1 MAEIISQQKPV
12 LHSPFKGQAI
22 LLAGGLGTRLRNTIP
37 NIPKCMAQ
45 VNGRPF
51 LFYVINYLRS
61 QGIENFI
68 FSLGYKHEVIE
79 SYLNDQFSTLNF
91 QCSIEKEPLGTGGA
105 ILAACY
111 KATDEN
117 VLVVNADTLFRASIP
132 DAAEFHFSKNAV
144 CTLLLK
150 PMVNINR
157 YGVVELND
165 DNRITFFSEK
175 KYYEKGCISGGTY
188 MLNVPGFLKEELPD
202 KFSFEKDYLEK
213 FYKLRPMYGRI
224 EDKYLIDIGTP
235 EDYNQA
241 KEELRTTPVNL
252 KTIDKTWT
260 VFLDRDGVINHEKK
274 EDYIRSWGEFEFYI
288 GAREAIKLITEKCGH
303 VIVVTNQRGV
313 GKGLMTEDELKDVHE
328 KLKASVELVGGR
340 IDAIYTCTSTDTH
353 HPNLKPNPGM
363 AFRAAQDIP
372 GIDLTKSIVAGN
384 KPSDMLFGR
393 NAGVTTVFIASTR
406 PEIELPHPDID
417 FRFNSLIDFAK
428 AL

>member
-1 MAEIISQQKPV
+1 MQKHFPGSPV
-12 LHSPFKGQAI
+12 SGHGGQAI
-22 LLAGGLGTRLRNTIP
+22 ILAGGLGTRLRSSITE
-37 NIPKCMAQ
+37 IPKCMAP

-79 SYLNDQFSTLNF
+79 AYLNDQFSTLNF
-91 QCSIEKEPLGTGGA
+91 QCSIEKDPLGTGGA

-117 VLVVNADTLFRASIP
+117 VLVVNGDTLFRATIP
-132 DAAEFHFSKNAV
+132 AAASFHLSKNAA

-150 PMVNINR
+150 PMINIDR

-165 DNRITFFSEK
+165 EHRVHFFKEK
-175 KYYEKGCISGGTY
+175 KYYEKGYINCGIY

-202 KFSFEKDYLEK
+202 KFSFEKIYLEYLFK
-213 FYKLRPMYGRI
+213 ERPIYGWI
-224 EDKYLIDIGTP
+224 EDEYFIDIGIP
-235 EDYNQA
+235 EDYNRAQ
-241 KEELRTTPVNL
+241 EDLRKPPLDL
-252 KTIDKTWT
+252 KMIDKTWT

-274 EDYIRSWGEFEFYI
+274 EDYVRSWGEFEFYT
-288 GAREAIKLITEKCGH
+288 GAREAIKIIAEKCGN

-313 GKGLMTEDELKDVHE
+313 GKGFLTEDDLKDIHE
-328 KLKASVELVGGR
+328 QMKGPIELVGGR
-340 IDAIYTCTSTDTH
+340 IDGIYSCTSSDTM
-353 HPNLKPNPGM
+353 HPELKPNPGM
-363 AFRAAQDIP
+363 AFKAAYDIP
-372 GIDLTKSIVAGN
+372 EIDLTKSIVAGN

-393 NAGVTTVFIASTR
+393 NAGLFTAFIATTH
-406 PEIELPHPDID
+406 PEIELSHPDID